1 MKNIYIL
8 LTRSDTIVSRA
19 ILFCTGADYTHA
31 SLAYDGELNSLS
43 SFARRDPRFALP
55 AGLVRENICDGF
67 YALHGG
73 IPCML
78 LSLTVSDEAHRRI
91 AERVESM
98 LSVREEYG
106 YSLLGLLT
114 CFSGLPWERQRRYF
128 CSQFVASVLTESGAV
143 TLPKP
148 PSLMHPCDFLDL
160 PGARCL
166 YQGPVSGLRWIR
178 NAAPTLMVQ

>member
-31 SLAYDGELNSLS
+31 SLAYDGELNCLS

-55 AGLVRENICDGF
+55 AGLVRENICEGF
-67 YALHGG
+67 YALHDG

-114 CFSGLPWERQRRYF
+114 PTAPRCPHMGCALKYNPIEHSWD
-128 CSQFVASVLTESGAV
+128 C
-143 TLPKP
+143 
-148 PSLMHPCDFLDL
+148 PCHGSRFTGEGKLLDNPATGDL
-160 PGARCL
+160 KRE
-166 YQGPVSGLRWIR
+166 
-178 NAAPTLMVQ
+178 

>member
-55 AGLVRENICDGF
+55 AGLVRENICEGF
-67 YALHGG
+67 YALHDG

-106 YSLLGLLT
+106 YSLLGLSPVSPV
-114 CFSGLPWERQRRYF
+114 CHGSG
-128 CSQFVASVLTESGAV
+128 SGAISARSSWPV
-143 TLPKP
+143 FWRRAGLWRCPSP
-148 PSLMHPCDFLDL
+148 P
-160 PGARCL
+160 R
-166 YQGPVSGLRWIR
+166 
-178 NAAPTLMVQ
+178 

>member
-55 AGLVRENICDGF
+55 AGLVRENICEGF
-67 YALHGG
+67 YALHDG
-73 IPCML
+73 IPRML

-106 YSLLGLLT
+106 YSLLGLSPVSPV
-114 CFSGLPWERQRRYF
+114 CHGSG
-128 CSQFVASVLTESGAV
+128 SGAI
-143 TLPKP
+143 
-148 PSLMHPCDFLDL
+148 S
-160 PGARCL
+160 ARSSW
-166 YQGPVSGLRWIR
+166 PVF
-178 NAAPTLMVQ
+178 